1 MIIPNL
7 LYDKITLFTCPKCG
21 KLFDKRLWAGDEI
34 EIEIDINHYSPQQYN
49 EIRLV
54 GLCKTCTKEEEE
66 ESRVCRV
73 KTKRR

>member
-21 KLFDKRLWAGDEI
+21 KLFYKRLWAGD

-54 GLCKTCTKEEEE
+54 DLCETCTKEEEE
-66 ESRVCRV
+66 ESRVSRV